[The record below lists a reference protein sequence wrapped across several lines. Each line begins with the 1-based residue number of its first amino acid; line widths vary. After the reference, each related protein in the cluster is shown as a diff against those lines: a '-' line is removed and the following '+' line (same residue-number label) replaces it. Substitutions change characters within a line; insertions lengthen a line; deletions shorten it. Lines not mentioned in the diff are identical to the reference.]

1 MDQAGMVICA
11 TVLDGNDQVRLIVG
25 DKELAF
31 PAEHVPL
38 VVYALELALQERGS
52 PRSSEIIS
60 LKPN

>member
-25 DKELAF
+25 DN
-31 PAEHVPL
+31 
-38 VVYALELALQERGS
+38 ALELALQERGS